1 MKKKLISLTSKEDL
15 AITKS
20 AKSDPD
26 SHPLTDKEWHK
37 VKPML
42 SRGRGRPLGS
52 GTKEQVT
59 LRIDRETLAFY
70 KSKGS
75 GWQTLINLILGEI
88 KKESDSIKSIE
99 KRMSQGNL
107 ICSRSKI
114 AA

>member
-1 MKKKLISLTSKEDL
+1 MRRNLIKLRAKEDV

-26 SHPLTDKEWHK
+26 SAPLTDKEWDK
-37 VKPML
+37 VKTSL
-42 SRGRGRPLGS
+42 TKGRGRPLGS
-52 GTKEQVT
+52 GSKEQVT

-70 KSKGS
+70 KSKGN

-88 KKESDSIKSIE
+88 KKESHSIKSVE

-107 ICSRSKI
+107 ICSSSKI
-114 AA
+114 AL